1 MDSQTNFPLA
11 WSGAYEYDFILEMDY
26 TPPAIAFRLELQFSN
41 DVDFTGHVRESSNS
55 PMPELG
61 VINGKLEND
70 KITFVK
76 SMPVATLLEFDGS
89 STKMDCDHPPIHYEG
104 EYVREENLLV
114 GHWIIPSKS
123 TGVFEQPPTTG
134 TWYADAEMER

>member
-1 MDSQTNFPLA
+1 MNSNTNFPLV
-11 WSGAYEYDFILEMDY
+11 WSGFYEYDFIPEMDCAP
-26 TPPAIAFRLELQFSN
+26 TAIAFRLELQFSS
-41 DVDFTGHVRESSNS
+41 DIDFTGHVRESEAS

-61 VINGKLEND
+61 VVIGKLEND

-76 SMPVATLLEFDGS
+76 SMPVATMMESDGS

-114 GHWIIPSKS
+114 GCWQIRSKS
-123 TGVFEQPPTTG
+123 NGVFGQPPTTG
-134 TWYADAEMER
+134 TWYADAETDR